1 MPRADGMGIKG
12 MSVRR
17 RLLLIATGLVLLF
30 IFVQSLLPEGVS
42 AGESGWF
49 SEHILNPI
57 TAFFGLGPVSHQ
69 IVRKLAHIFEF
80 TVLSALLAL
89 SCRGRVIKSFGF
101 GFLFAFLDES
111 TQLLSGRGAQ
121 LSDVWIDLIGVAL
134 GTLLGLL
141 LWKAIR
147 SQRFDT
153 QTRQRFLFH
162 CKGEKT

>member
-1 MPRADGMGIKG
+1 MGIKG

-30 IFVQSLLPEGVS
+30 IFVQSLLPQSVS
-42 AGESGWF
+42 ADESSWLT
-49 SEHILNPI
+49 EKILDPI
-57 TAFFGLGPVSHQ
+57 AFFFGLGPVSHQ

-80 TVLSALLAL
+80 AVLSVLLTL
-89 SCRGRVIKSFGF
+89 ICRGKAVKSFGF

-111 TQLLSGRGAQ
+111 VQLLSDRGAQ

-153 QTRQRFLFH
+153 QTR
-162 CKGEKT
+162 

>member
-30 IFVQSLLPEGVS
+30 IFVQSLLPQSVS
-42 AGESGWF
+42 ADESSWLT
-49 SEHILNPI
+49 EKILDPI
-57 TAFFGLGPVSHQ
+57 ASFFGLGPVSHQ

-111 TQLLSGRGAQ
+111 VQLLSGRGA
-121 LSDVWIDLIGVAL
+121 LVSDIWIDLCGVAL

-141 LWKAIR
+141 LRKAILSR
-147 SQRFDT
+147 RLDA
-153 QTRQRFLFH
+153 QTR
-162 CKGEKT
+162 

>member
-57 TAFFGLGPVSHQ
+57 AAFFGADSIPHNL
-69 IVRKLAHIFEF
+69 VRKLAHIFEF
-80 TVLSALLAL
+80 TVLSALLTL
-89 SCRGRVIKSFGF
+89 ICRGKAVKSFGF

-111 TQLLSGRGAQ
+111 VQLLSDRGA
-121 LSDVWIDLIGVAL
+121 LVSDIWIDLCGVAL

-141 LWKAIR
+141 LWKVRIKYK
-147 SQRFDT
+147 ST
-153 QTRQRFLFH
+153 
-162 CKGEKT
+162 